1 MNNETVY
8 KFEIKRRGDDV
19 YDLYVNNKFM
29 GSKGSIDS
37 VIAELNII
45 MYEVDSY
52 VLDTTK
58 WLRR

>member
-58 WLRR
+58 

>member
-1 MNNETVY
+1 V
-8 KFEIKRRGDDV
+8 
-19 YDLYVNNKFM
+19 
-29 GSKGSIDS
+29 SKGSIDS

-52 VLDTTK
+52 VIDTAK

>member
-8 KFEIKRRGDDV
+8 RFEIKRRGDDV

-29 GSKGSIDS
+29 VSKGSIDS

-52 VLDTTK
+52 VIDTAK
-58 WLRR
+58 